1 VIDSRKMYKQIQTAI
16 TIHKRDLRI
25 ALFSPALYIVTTVS
39 ILVGIV
45 IIRNYLSYIES
56 NGLYP
61 MPDLFSFP
69 FRWVIIVTGV
79 YLAFS
84 AVVAI
89 ARERESGTMELLF
102 YGPVDN
108 VSYVV
113 GKYSAQ
119 FTLYCLL
126 IVLYLICFLILS
138 NIAGVHI
145 PESFFMMMLLS
156 LFTGAYLISVG
167 IFVSTISKSVRSAT
181 LAFLTLIASALFI
194 QTSQALLSSIAPE
207 SDYYNPVLLL
217 QQLLAW
223 IQTLLSWLSPFSYLN
238 YGVDE
243 MLRGNMAAFLRV
255 IGLATVFSLV
265 FIVSSIIGLKIRGV
279 RQ

>member
-1 VIDSRKMYKQIQTAI
+1 MSDTSTMYKQIQTAL
-16 TIHKRDLRI
+16 TIHRRDFRI
-25 ALFSPALYIVTTVS
+25 AIFGPVLYIVTTIS
-39 ILVGIV
+39 IAIGIV
-45 IIRNYLSYIES
+45 IIRNYLNYIES

-108 VSYVV
+108 VSYVI

-145 PESFFMMMLLS
+145 PASFFMMMLLS

-167 IFVSTISKSVRSAT
+167 VFVSTISKSVRSAT

-217 QQLLAW
+217 QQLLGW

-243 MLRGNMAAFLRV
+243 MLRGNMIAFLRV
-255 IGLATVFSLV
+255 IGLSTVFSLV
-265 FIVSSIIGLKIRGV
+265 FIVSSVIGLKIRGV

>member
-1 VIDSRKMYKQIQTAI
+1 MQTAI
-16 TIHKRDLRI
+16 IMHKRDLRI
-25 ALFSPALYIVTTVS
+25 ALFGPVLHIFTTVS

-79 YLAFS
+79 YIAFS

-89 ARERESGTMELLF
+89 ARERESGAMELLF

-108 VSYVV
+108 VSYVI

-138 NIAGVHI
+138 NITGVQI
-145 PESFFMMMLLS
+145 PASFFMMMLLS
-156 LFTGAYLISVG
+156 VFTGAYLISVG
-167 IFVSTISKSVRSAT
+167 VFVSMVSTSVRSAT
-181 LAFLTLIASALFI
+181 LVFLALIASTLLI
-194 QTSQALLSSIAPE
+194 QGSQAWLSNIAPV

-217 QQLLAW
+217 QQLLGW
-223 IQTLLSWLSPFSYLN
+223 VQIGLSWLSPFSYLN

-243 MLRGNMAAFLRV
+243 MLRGNMNAFLRV
-255 IGLATVFSLV
+255 IGLSIVFCLV
-265 FIVSSIIGLKIRGV
+265 FIVSSVIGLKFRGV

>member
-1 VIDSRKMYKQIQTAI
+1 MNDSKKMYKQMQTAI
-16 TIHKRDLRI
+16 IIHKRDLRI
-25 ALFSPALYIVTTVS
+25 ALFGPVLHIFTTVS

-79 YLAFS
+79 YIAFS

-89 ARERESGTMELLF
+89 ARERESGAMELLF

-108 VSYVV
+108 VSYVI

-119 FTLYCLL
+119 VTLYCLL

-138 NIAGVHI
+138 NITGVQI
-145 PESFFMMMLLS
+145 PASFFMMMLLS
-156 LFTGAYLISVG
+156 VFTGAYLISVG
-167 IFVSTISKSVRSAT
+167 VFVSMVSTSVRSAT
-181 LAFLTLIASALFI
+181 LVFLALIASTLLI
-194 QTSQALLSSIAPE
+194 QGSQAWLSNIAPV

-217 QQLLAW
+217 QQLLGW
-223 IQTLLSWLSPFSYLN
+223 VQIGLSWLSPFSYLN

-243 MLRGNMAAFLRV
+243 MLRGNMNAFLRV
-255 IGLATVFSLV
+255 IGLSIVFCLV
-265 FIVSSIIGLKIRGV
+265 FIVSSVIGLKFRGV

>member
-1 VIDSRKMYKQIQTAI
+1 MIDSKKMYKQIQTAI
-16 TIHKRDLRI
+16 IIHNRDLRI
-25 ALFSPALYIVTTVS
+25 ALFGPVLYIVTTVS
-39 ILVGIV
+39 MLVGIV

-56 NGLYP
+56 NGLFP

-89 ARERESGTMELLF
+89 ARERESGAMELLF

-108 VSYVV
+108 VSYVI

-138 NIAGVHI
+138 NIAGVQI
-145 PESFFMMMLLS
+145 PASFFMMILLS
-156 LFTGAYLISVG
+156 VFTGAYLISVG
-167 IFVSTISKSVRSAT
+167 VFVSTMSSSVRSAT
-181 LAFLTLIASALFI
+181 LVFLVLIASTLLI
-194 QTSQALLSSIAPE
+194 QGSQAWLSNIAPE

-217 QQLLAW
+217 QQLLGLV
-223 IQTLLSWLSPFSYLN
+223 QTGLSWLSPFSYLN

-243 MLRGNMAAFLRV
+243 MLRGNTNAFLRV
-255 IGLATVFSLV
+255 IVLPIVFCLL
-265 FIVSSIIGLKIRGV
+265 FIVSSVIGLKFRGV

>member
-1 VIDSRKMYKQIQTAI
+1 MIDSQKIYKQIQTAI

-25 ALFSPALYIVTTVS
+25 ALFGPVIHIVTTVS
-39 ILVGIV
+39 ILMGIV

-61 MPDLFSFP
+61 MPELFSFP

-89 ARERESGTMELLF
+89 ARERESGVMELLF

-108 VSYVV
+108 VAYVI

-119 FTLYCLL
+119 VTLYCLL
-126 IVLYLICFLILS
+126 IVLYLICFLTVS
-138 NIAGVHI
+138 NIAGVQI
-145 PESFFMMMLLS
+145 PASFFMMILLS
-156 LFTGAYLISVG
+156 VFIGAYLIAVG
-167 IFVSTISKSVRSAT
+167 VFVSTMSTSVRSAALVF
-181 LAFLTLIASALFI
+181 LALIASTLLI
-194 QTSQALLSSIAPE
+194 QGSQAWLSNIAPE

-217 QQLLAW
+217 QQLLGLV
-223 IQTLLSWLSPFSYLN
+223 QTGLSWLSPFSYLN

-243 MLRGNMAAFLRV
+243 MLRGNMNAFVRV
-255 IGLATVFSLV
+255 IVLSIVFCLV
-265 FIVSSIIGLKIRGV
+265 FIVSSVIGLKFRGV

>member
-1 VIDSRKMYKQIQTAI
+1 MSTISI
-16 TIHKRDLRI
+16 TI
-25 ALFSPALYIVTTVS
+25 
-39 ILVGIV
+39 GIV

-69 FRWVIIVTGV
+69 YRWVIILTGV

-89 ARERESGTMELLF
+89 ARERESGAMELLF

-108 VSYVV
+108 VSYVL

-119 FTLYCLL
+119 LTVYCLL
-126 IVLYLICFLILS
+126 IVLYLICFFIIS
-138 NIAGVHI
+138 NIAGVQI
-145 PESFFMMMLLS
+145 PASFFMMMLLS

-167 IFVSTISKSVRSAT
+167 VFVSTISKSVRSAT
-181 LAFLTLIASALFI
+181 LVFLTLIASTLLI
-194 QTSQALLSSIAPE
+194 QASQAWLSNIAPE

-217 QQLLAW
+217 QQLLGW
-223 IQTLLSWLSPFSYLN
+223 VQVVLTWLSPFSYLN
-238 YGVDE
+238 YGVNE
-243 MLRGNMAAFLRV
+243 MLRGNMIAFLRV
-255 IGLATVFSLV
+255 VGLSFAFCMT

>member
-1 VIDSRKMYKQIQTAI
+1 MNDSKKMYKQMQTAI
-16 TIHKRDLRI
+16 IMHKRDLRI
-25 ALFSPALYIVTTVS
+25 ALFGPVLHIFTTVS

-79 YLAFS
+79 YIAFS

-89 ARERESGTMELLF
+89 ARERESGAMELLF

-108 VSYVV
+108 VSYVI

-138 NIAGVHI
+138 NITGVQI
-145 PESFFMMMLLS
+145 PASFFMMMLLS
-156 LFTGAYLISVG
+156 VFTGAYLISVG
-167 IFVSTISKSVRSAT
+167 VFVSMVSTSVRSAT
-181 LAFLTLIASALFI
+181 LVFLALIASTLLI
-194 QTSQALLSSIAPE
+194 QGSQAWLSNIAPV

-217 QQLLAW
+217 QQLLGW
-223 IQTLLSWLSPFSYLN
+223 VQIGLSWLSPFSYLN

-243 MLRGNMAAFLRV
+243 MLRGNMNAFLRV
-255 IGLATVFSLV
+255 IGLSIVFCLV
-265 FIVSSIIGLKIRGV
+265 FIVSSVIGLKFRGV

>member
-1 VIDSRKMYKQIQTAI
+1 MIDSQKIYKQIQTAI

-25 ALFSPALYIVTTVS
+25 ALFGPVIHIVTTVS

-61 MPDLFSFP
+61 MPELFSFP

-89 ARERESGTMELLF
+89 ARERESGVMELLF

-108 VSYVV
+108 VAYVI

-119 FTLYCLL
+119 VTLYCLL
-126 IVLYLICFLILS
+126 IVLYLICFLTVS
-138 NIAGVHI
+138 NIAGVQI
-145 PESFFMMMLLS
+145 PASFFMMILLS
-156 LFTGAYLISVG
+156 VFTGAYLIAVG
-167 IFVSTISKSVRSAT
+167 VFVSTMSTSVRSAALVF
-181 LAFLTLIASALFI
+181 LALIASTLLI
-194 QTSQALLSSIAPE
+194 QGSQAWLSNIAPE

-217 QQLLAW
+217 QQLLGLV
-223 IQTLLSWLSPFSYLN
+223 QTGLSWLSPFSYLN

-243 MLRGNMAAFLRV
+243 MLRGNMNAFVRV
-255 IGLATVFSLV
+255 IVLSIVFCLV
-265 FIVSSIIGLKIRGV
+265 FIVSSVIGLKFRGV

>member
-1 VIDSRKMYKQIQTAI
+1 MIDSRKMYKQIQTAI

>member
-1 VIDSRKMYKQIQTAI
+1 MIDSGKMYKQIQTAI

-25 ALFSPALYIVTTVS
+25 ALFSPALHVVTTIS

-108 VSYVV
+108 VSYVI

-138 NIAGVHI
+138 NIAGIHI

-194 QTSQALLSSIAPE
+194 QTSQALLLSIAPE

-243 MLRGNMAAFLRV
+243 MLRGNMIAFLRV
-255 IGLATVFSLV
+255 IGLSTVFCLV

>member
-1 VIDSRKMYKQIQTAI
+1 MNDSKKMYKQMQTAI
-16 TIHKRDLRI
+16 IMHKRDLRI
-25 ALFSPALYIVTTVS
+25 ALFGPVLHIFTTVS

-79 YLAFS
+79 YIAFS

-89 ARERESGTMELLF
+89 ARERESGAMELLF

-108 VSYVV
+108 VSYVI

-119 FTLYCLL
+119 VTLYCLL

-138 NIAGVHI
+138 NITGVQI
-145 PESFFMMMLLS
+145 PASFFMMMLLS
-156 LFTGAYLISVG
+156 VFTGAYLISVG
-167 IFVSTISKSVRSAT
+167 VFVSMVSTSVRSAT
-181 LAFLTLIASALFI
+181 LVFLALIASTLLI
-194 QTSQALLSSIAPE
+194 QGSQAWLSNIAPV

-217 QQLLAW
+217 QQLLGW
-223 IQTLLSWLSPFSYLN
+223 VQIGLSWLSPFSYLN

-243 MLRGNMAAFLRV
+243 MLRGNMNAFLRV
-255 IGLATVFSLV
+255 IGLSIVFCLV
-265 FIVSSIIGLKIRGV
+265 FIVSSVIGLKFRGV